1 MGAILVPLMEFI
13 GVQIARIFGGQ
24 LGATITGALTTFLAA
39 IAGSAAVQ
47 VILHGGIKNWIV
59 DEVRTR
65 LNMELDP
72 QDPLSKA
79 SLGAAIGSKLGLQ
92 LDPLDPFSKSSI
104 GAAVSGRVG
113 LQLDPQEPFSKASL
127 AGAVSQKIGLDLDP
141 IEPFSKAS
149 FGTAISNKLGLNIPI
164 RDVSNRQ
171 MLLEDIGSGI
181 TALMNNRLGTSFTRL
196 FPVDTSITQQF
207 ETEFVVQVEKAFAGT
222 PSLIRPSTLN
232 MIVTRV
238 RTQTGNL
245 DPQTALDSEK
255 YIRGRLYSR
264 KYYDRQSRDGYSR
277 KWVKINASG
286 VLVEYDQRPSIP

>member
-1 MGAILVPLMEFI
+1 MGAILIPLMEFI
-13 GVQIARIFGGQ
+13 AAQVTRIFGTQ
-24 LGATITGALTTFLAA
+24 LGAVITKAITTFLAA

-59 DEVRTR
+59 DEVRAR

-72 QDPLSKA
+72 NDPLSKA

-92 LDPLDPFSKSSI
+92 LDPLDPFSKASMGI
-104 GAAVSGRVG
+104 AVGGKIG
-113 LQLDPQEPFSKASL
+113 LQLDPTNPFSKASL
-127 AGAVSQKIGLDLDP
+127 GAAVSQKVGLDLEPTD
-141 IEPFSKAS
+141 PFSKAS

-164 RDVSNRQ
+164 RDVSDRQ
-171 MLLEDIGSGI
+171 MLLEDIGTGI
-181 TALMNNRLGTSFTRL
+181 TVLMNQRLGTSFTRL

-207 ETEFVVQVEKAFAGT
+207 ETEFVVQVEKAFAGQ

-238 RTQTGNL
+238 RSQTGNL

-264 KYYDRQSRDGYSR
+264 KYYDRQARAGYSR
-277 KWVKINASG
+277 KWVKVNASG
-286 VLVEYDQRPSIP
+286 VLVVFPPTQRT